1 LPALLKTL
9 DRRSVPA
16 PAGPAAVIP
25 IDPDGSRRVWLPALA
40 GRPRWV
46 IGVSLAATVL
56 LAAFAL
62 RVRYDHN
69 LLHLQ
74 SPGLESVRWEMK
86 LIEHTAG
93 ASWHALSYSA
103 TTEEALALKARYEK
117 LPGVERVAEVAS
129 LVPPGQGPKLAQ
141 MRDIH
146 ERLRRLPERGKLIG
160 HHPPN
165 PERLRAALAS

>member
-1 LPALLKTL
+1 
-9 DRRSVPA
+9 
-16 PAGPAAVIP
+16 
-25 IDPDGSRRVWLPALA
+25 
-40 GRPRWV
+40 
-46 IGVSLAATVL
+46 
-56 LAAFAL
+56 AL

-74 SPGLESVRWEMK
+74 SPALDSVRWEMK

-93 ASWHALSYSA
+93 ASWHALSYTA

-129 LVPPGQGPKLAQ
+129 LVPPGQEQKLAM
-141 MRDIH
+141 MRDCP

-165 PERLRAALAS
+165 PQRLRASLGSVLVEMTRAGSPPALGGLVESLMDLSNAVALYDPEVVARR